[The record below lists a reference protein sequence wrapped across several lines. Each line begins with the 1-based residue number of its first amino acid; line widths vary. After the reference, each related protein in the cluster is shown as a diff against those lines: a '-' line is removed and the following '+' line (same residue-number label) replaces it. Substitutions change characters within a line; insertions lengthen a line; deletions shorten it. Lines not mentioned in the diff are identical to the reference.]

1 MQKKRRIF
9 ACYLEH
15 NYFFMPCI
23 LSIDTSTNVC
33 SVAVSHDGCCVFD
46 KEEHSGPNHAE
57 KLGTFV
63 DEALSFIDDNN
74 LHLDAVAVSGGP
86 GSYTGL
92 RIGVSMAKGIC
103 YGRNTKLLAIPTL
116 ELLAVPV
123 LLHHEEIEENALIVP
138 MIDARRMEVYAQV
151 FDRSLKTIR
160 PIHADIVDEN
170 TYQEYLDKGPVYFFG
185 NGAEK
190 CMKVINH
197 PNAHLITGIEALA
210 KNMLPLAEKRIAEE
224 KFEDVAYYVPFY
236 LKDFVAK
243 EAKPLL

>member
-1 MQKKRRIF
+1 MS
-9 ACYLEH
+9 
-15 NYFFMPCI
+15 CI

-210 KNMLPLAEKRIAEE
+210 KNMLPLAEKRIAEK